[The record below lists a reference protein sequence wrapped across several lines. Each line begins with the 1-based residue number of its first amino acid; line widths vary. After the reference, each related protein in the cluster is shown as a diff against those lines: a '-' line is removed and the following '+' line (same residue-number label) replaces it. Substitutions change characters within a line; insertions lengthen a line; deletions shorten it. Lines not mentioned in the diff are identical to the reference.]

1 MQNIFVKSA
10 LVATAIGATTLLAGC
25 SGLNS
30 LTESHKQ
37 ETGYVIYD
45 LKNVKD
51 YNALTDGISDG
62 LKSNTSKIN
71 VSQGVAPYPLPDKP
85 SHFKMQSYG
94 TSSIAALATL
104 KGGMLPQTPS
114 CPDALWRAYAVDNG
128 FAQYGQ
134 ITRYWACLFVYKGGY
149 QLDLY
154 TNYSSNSGIG
164 SGVGALGAAIAA
176 PFVGTPDKFIPR
188 TMETIVDNIKKT
200 GATLNYVASFPDH
213 KWASLVEKK
222 KAEKPKSKDGQS

>member
-1 MQNIFVKSA
+1 MQN
-10 LVATAIGATTLLAGC
+10 TAIKLTLVTTAIAATSLLAGC

-37 ETGYVIYD
+37 ETSYVIYD

-51 YNALTDGISDG
+51 YNAVADGISDA
-62 LKSNTSKIN
+62 LKSNTSKVN
-71 VSQGVAPYPLPDKP
+71 VSQGVAPYPLPAKP
-85 SHFKMQSYG
+85 GHFKMGSYG
-94 TSSIAALATL
+94 GSSIAALATL
-104 KGGMLPQTPS
+104 KGGMLPQAPS

-134 ITRYWACLFVYKGGY
+134 ITRYWACLFAYQGGY

-164 SGVGALGAAIAA
+164 SGVGALGAAIAS

-188 TMETIVDNIKKT
+188 TMQAIVDGIKAT
-200 GATLNYVASFPDH
+200 GTKLSYVASFPDH
-213 KWASLVEKK
+213 KWASLVEEK
-222 KAEKPKSKDGQS
+222 KALKTKNKS